1 MKRKIRIRRVG
12 AWNIGITLIVGFL
25 LALISM
31 AGEKKFQVLQSATE
45 QYIACENAA
54 KQLQDGS
61 DYLTEQVRLYA
72 MTGQREYMDLYFEE
86 AEVTRRRE
94 TALES
99 LKEYFDETS
108 VFTALQSAMECSE
121 KLMQTEYYSM
131 RLTAQAQGEEEST
144 WPESIQT
151 TKLADE
157 DEKLSKEEKLQ
168 KAQKIVCDDEYQDA
182 RTEITRNVTEC
193 MNGLIEQT
201 RNSQGRAAAIFSDMY
216 LKLEIGVGI
225 LVCLMMLMCLSV
237 RKLIVKPLISYN
249 ESTQLGEFFPVIG
262 AAELQNLAVTYNK
275 VYQENEE
282 TQKLMRHEAEHD
294 ALTDLLNRGS
304 FEKVLDIYE
313 NGESPFAMILLD
325 VDTFKFV
332 NDTYG
337 HAMGDKILKEV
348 ASLLKRTFRSIDYIC
363 RIGGDEFAIV
373 MVEMTSDLAYTI
385 REKISNI
392 NQTLSKGEKEY
403 PGVSLSVGV
412 AFSDRK
418 NPGKNIFKDADQALY
433 YVKEH
438 GKHGCSFYGEHTE
451 KEN

>member
-1 MKRKIRIRRVG
+1 MKRKIRIRRVS
-12 AWNIGITLIVGFL
+12 AWNIGIALIVGFL
-25 LALISM
+25 FALISM
-31 AGEKKFQVLQSATE
+31 AGEKKFHVLQSATE

-157 DEKLSKEEKLQ
+157 DEKLSKEEKFQ

-249 ESTQLGEFFPVIG
+249 ESIQLGEIFPVIG

-282 TQKLMRHEAEHD
+282 TQKL
-294 ALTDLLNRGS
+294 
-304 FEKVLDIYE
+304 
-313 NGESPFAMILLD
+313 
-325 VDTFKFV
+325 
-332 NDTYG
+332 
-337 HAMGDKILKEV
+337 
-348 ASLLKRTFRSIDYIC
+348 
-363 RIGGDEFAIV
+363 
-373 MVEMTSDLAYTI
+373 
-385 REKISNI
+385 
-392 NQTLSKGEKEY
+392 
-403 PGVSLSVGV
+403 
-412 AFSDRK
+412 RK
-418 NPGKNIFKDADQALY
+418 HRN
-433 YVKEH
+433 
-438 GKHGCSFYGEHTE
+438 
-451 KEN
+451 

>member
-1 MKRKIRIRRVG
+1 MKRKIRIRRVS

-25 LALISM
+25 FALISM
-31 AGEKKFQVLQSATE
+31 AGEKKFHVLQPATE

-72 MTGQREYMDLYFEE
+72 MNGQREYMDLYFEE

-99 LKEYFDETS
+99 LQEYFDGTS
-108 VFTALQSAMECSE
+108 VFAALQSAMECSE

-168 KAQKIVCDDEYQDA
+168 KAQEIVCDDEYQDV

-249 ESTQLGEFFPVIG
+249 ESIQLGEIFPVIG

-403 PGVSLSVGV
+403 P
-412 AFSDRK
+412 
-418 NPGKNIFKDADQALY
+418 
-433 YVKEH
+433 
-438 GKHGCSFYGEHTE
+438 
-451 KEN
+451 

>member
-25 LALISM
+25 FALISM

-249 ESTQLGEFFPVIG
+249 ESTQLGEIFPVIG

-332 NDTYG
+332 NDT
-337 HAMGDKILKEV
+337 
-348 ASLLKRTFRSIDYIC
+348 
-363 RIGGDEFAIV
+363 
-373 MVEMTSDLAYTI
+373 
-385 REKISNI
+385 
-392 NQTLSKGEKEY
+392 
-403 PGVSLSVGV
+403 
-412 AFSDRK
+412 
-418 NPGKNIFKDADQALY
+418 
-433 YVKEH
+433 
-438 GKHGCSFYGEHTE
+438 
-451 KEN
+451 